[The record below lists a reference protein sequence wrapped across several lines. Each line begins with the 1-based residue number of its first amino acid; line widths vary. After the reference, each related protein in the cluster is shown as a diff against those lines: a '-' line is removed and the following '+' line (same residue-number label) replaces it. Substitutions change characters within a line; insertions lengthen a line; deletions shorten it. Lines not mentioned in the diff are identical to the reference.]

1 MSLPLTQKSRIV
13 VAFACVYLCWGST
26 YGAIRIADQHLAPP
40 LIGAIRTLFSAVL
53 IGAICLVRGS
63 SLRVPMRTAGQ
74 LALIGVLIMTCNN
87 VLVIWAETKVAS
99 GYASLVIA
107 MIPIFVALIETAL
120 PGGERLNLR
129 GWLGTMLGVLGMLVL
144 LWPTLLRTANGS
156 NANQRSLFGF
166 VLLVGAA
173 LSFAIGSV
181 LSRRFRFRIDTFV
194 ATAWQIGAACI
205 VNLTIATAGGCFRTA
220 VWTGSGL
227 LAIAFLAVFGTVVAL
242 SAYTYLLK
250 HVPVTKV
257 STYAFVNPI
266 VAVLIGAALFHERLA
281 PAELAGTVLIVAA
294 VATVILS
301 RTRTSSPPSDPMQ
314 EFPIEE

>member
-1 MSLPLTQKSRIV
+1 MSFPLTQKTRIV

-26 YGAIRIADQHLAPP
+26 YAAIRIADQHLAPP
-40 LIGAIRTLFSAVL
+40 LIGAIRTLISTAL
-53 IGAICLVRGS
+53 IGAICLARGT
-63 SLRVPMRTAGQ
+63 SLRIPLRTAAQ
-74 LALIGVLIMTCNN
+74 LALIGILIMTCNN

-107 MIPIFVALIETAL
+107 MIPIFVALLETAL

-129 GWLGTMLGVLGMLVL
+129 GWLGTLFGALGMLVL
-144 LWPTLLRTANGS
+144 LWPTLHRTLNGS

-166 VLLVGAA
+166 VLLLGAA
-173 LSFAIGSV
+173 LAFAIGSV
-181 LSRRFRFRIDTFV
+181 LSRRFRFRVDTFV
-194 ATAWQIGAACI
+194 ATAWQIGAACV
-205 VNLTIATAGGCFRTA
+205 VNLTLATAGGCFRTA
-220 VWTGSGL
+220 VWTRSGI
-227 LAIAFLAVFGTVVAL
+227 LAIVFLAVFGTVVAL
-242 SAYTYLLK
+242 SAYTYLIQ

-266 VAVLIGAALFHERLA
+266 VAILIGAALFHERLELT
-281 PAELAGTVLIVAA
+281 ELAGTVLIIAA

-301 RTRTSSPPSDPMQ
+301 RTKTTPVPTDPML

>member
-1 MSLPLTQKSRIV
+1 MSLSHTEKSRV
-13 VAFACVYLCWGST
+13 LFAFACVYLCWGST

-40 LIGAIRTLFSAVL
+40 LIGAIRTLISTAL
-53 IGAICLVRGS
+53 IGAICLARGT
-63 SLRVPMRTAGQ
+63 SLRIPVRTAAQ
-74 LALIGVLIMTCNN
+74 LALIGILIMTGNN

-107 MIPIFVALIETAL
+107 MIPIFVALLETAL

-129 GWLGTMLGVLGMLVL
+129 GWLGTLLGALGMLVL
-144 LWPTLLRTANGS
+144 LWPTLLRTVHGS

-166 VLLVGAA
+166 VLLLGAA

-181 LSRRFRFRIDTFV
+181 LSRRFRFRVDTFV

-205 VNLTIATAGGCFRTA
+205 VNLTLATAGGCFRTA
-220 VWTGSGL
+220 VWTRSGI
-227 LAIAFLAVFGTVVAL
+227 LAIVFLAVFGTVVAL
-242 SAYTYLLK
+242 SAYTYLIQ

-266 VAVLIGAALFHERLA
+266 VAILIGAALFHERLELT
-281 PAELAGTVLIVAA
+281 ELAGTVLIIAA

-301 RTRTSSPPSDPMQ
+301 RTKPTPIPTSPLQ
-314 EFPIEE
+314 EIPIEE

>member
-1 MSLPLTQKSRIV
+1 MSFPLNQKTRII
-13 VAFACVYLCWGST
+13 VAFTCVYLCWGST
-26 YGAIRIADQHLAPP
+26 YAAIRIADQHLAPP

-53 IGAICLVRGS
+53 IVAICLARGA
-63 SLRVPMRTAGQ
+63 SLRIPMRTAAQ
-74 LALIGVLIMTCNN
+74 LALIGILIMTGNN

-129 GWLGTMLGVLGMLVL
+129 GWFGTLLGALGMLVL
-144 LWPTLLRTANGS
+144 LWPTLLRTINGS

-166 VLLVGAA
+166 VLLLGAA

-181 LSRRFRFRIDTFV
+181 LSRRFRFRVDTFV
-194 ATAWQIGAACI
+194 ATAWQIGAACV

-220 VWTGSGL
+220 YWTRNGL

-266 VAVLIGAALFHERLA
+266 VAVLIGAALFGERLV
-281 PAELAGTVLIVAA
+281 PTELAGTVLIVAA

-301 RTRTSSPPSDPMQ
+301 RTGTASPPSNPMQ
-314 EFPIEE
+314 ELPIEE